1 MAETKKAACQV
12 TDSASTNQNF
22 YHALWS
28 QTRLVCADRFN
39 TWPLVRGLLPH
50 SPQRLEVGPG
60 LRPRLPIAGTH
71 FIDIAA
77 PVIDRLNAAGALAQL
92 GEVGALP
99 YEDGRFDLVCAFDII
114 EHVEDDL
121 RALAELSRVLKDDGV
136 LILSVPIYQRC
147 WTEFDALFGHVRRY
161 EPADLEALL
170 ERCGLEPEKSAA
182 FGMQPKNQRLLRL
195 GFWYLKHRRARAI
208 VTYNWLLLPLGLL
221 FQKRLK
227 LRAGFRDTCAEEG
240 VDEVVMI
247 CRRRGGGGELPP
259 P

>member
-1 MAETKKAACQV
+1 MPEKKTVACQV
-12 TDSASTNQNF
+12 TDAAGTNQNF

-39 TWPLVRGLLPH
+39 TWPLVLDLLPH
-50 SPQRLEVGPG
+50 SLQRLEVGPG

-77 PVIDRLNAAGALAQL
+77 PVVERLNAAGALAQL

-121 RALAELSRVLKDDGV
+121 HALVELSRVLKDDGV
-136 LILSVPIYQRC
+136 LILSVPIYQSC
-147 WTEFDALFGHVRRY
+147 WTEFDVLFGHVRRY

-170 ERCGLEPEKSAA
+170 ARCGLEAEKSAA
-182 FGMQPKNQRLLRL
+182 FGMQPKNQRLLSL
-195 GFWYLKHRRARAI
+195 GIWFLKHRRAGAI
-208 VTYNWLLLPLGLL
+208 FIYNWLLLPLGLL

-227 LRAGFRDTCAEEG
+227 FREGFRDTCAEEG
-240 VDEVVMI
+240 VDEVVLI
-247 CRRRGGGGELPP
+247 CRRRSH
-259 P
+259 